1 MSAVHF
7 FYELHGQHFNL
18 LNCAHIVLIPKSVD
32 ASALSE
38 YRPISLTSSIAKI
51 ISKILAT
58 RLSSCLDS
66 LVSRNQSAFIK
77 RRSIHDNF
85 LYTQNLIKALHKAN
99 RPSLF
104 LKLDIAKAFDTV
116 RWDYLLEVL
125 ERMGFGP
132 RWRGWIS
139 TLLSTATSSVLI
151 NGAQSRKFKH
161 MTGLRQGD
169 PLAPMLFIL
178 ALEPLQHLLVLEE
191 EVSNLSPIHTSMT
204 KIRISLYAD
213 DAAIFVNPVKEEIDS
228 IKEVFQAFGVAS
240 GLKVNLSKSA
250 AYPIKCEN
258 IDLQEVLQNFP
269 CAIRSFPCKYLGLPL
284 STRSLKR
291 IEVQPLIDKIA
302 ARLPAWKGKLLNK
315 AGRLTLVRSVLTAI
329 PIYFLTIFLLKN
341 GP

>member
-1 MSAVHF
+1 MTAIEKLRVRQQSRMTYIKAGDANSKFFFLRVNGRRRRNFIQSLHTSQGAVHLQEDKERAVVDHFTDLLGSVGSREETINWDRVNLQRNDLSLLEVPFTEKEVHDVIMEMHSEKAPGPDGYIGSFFKSCWDIIKGDLMSAVHF

-99 RPSLF
+99 SPSLF

-139 TLLSTATSSVLI
+139 AFYS
-151 NGAQSRKFKH
+151 H
-161 MTGLRQGD
+161 
-169 PLAPMLFIL
+169 LFGTY
-178 ALEPLQHLLVLEE
+178 QW
-191 EVSNLSPIHTSMT
+191 
-204 KIRISLYAD
+204 
-213 DAAIFVNPVKEEIDS
+213 
-228 IKEVFQAFGVAS
+228 
-240 GLKVNLSKSA
+240 SA
-250 AYPIKCEN
+250 E
-258 IDLQEVLQNFP
+258 QEVQTYDG
-269 CAIRSFPCKYLGLPL
+269 IK
-284 STRSLKR
+284 
-291 IEVQPLIDKIA
+291 
-302 ARLPAWKGKLLNK
+302 AR
-315 AGRLTLVRSVLTAI
+315 
-329 PIYFLTIFLLKN
+329 
-341 GP
+341 